1 MLQDVTSLWR
11 ENASHKKQQW
21 IWLTK
26 VWYTLFFVINFNR
39 NIFIFLSRGS
49 ELILLIEAMLIY
61 RQSSHYTDIVC
72 VCVCV
77 FIDLPYIRCTSSGS
91 TESRLLTRSLAN
103 ASLQHSPLYVHEETA
118 NNGISLEHTLNSN
131 TIHAALSDGFAA
143 TDRSWFKHNG
153 WLLHQHGILLRK
165 CNDLYLC
172 INLNVKCGFH
182 ALKYGRCCF
191 RALI

>member
-1 MLQDVTSLWR
+1 
-11 ENASHKKQQW
+11 
-21 IWLTK
+21 
-26 VWYTLFFVINFNR
+26 
-39 NIFIFLSRGS
+39 
-49 ELILLIEAMLIY
+49 MLIY
-61 RQSSHYTDIVC
+61 CQSSHYTDIVC

-165 CNDLYLC
+165 CNDLC
-172 INLNVKCGFH
+172 INLKVCKVQFSCIKVWKMLFSCTNLKVGKIMFLCTNLKVCKNVILVIIMHVNCVFVH
-182 ALKYGRCCF
+182 
-191 RALI
+191 